1 MPSGGVE
8 FWGSPVIRKPLSCI
22 IFHVYFYTRNKCF
35 SMTNAATGGPSC
47 SSFAG
52 SVAGA
57 FGKQW
62 GISQMCLQLVGCSQH
77 HPLTWNVSWVGDNL
91 PGILSSLHR
100 KNPSEGQLCHR
111 CPAHIC
117 KADSES
123 RITKEPLLRD
133 AFHSS
138 PQLIWLMLAWL
149 SYKLLLHV
157 TFSLQRADS
166 LVLQHVASEQPGK

>member
-1 MPSGGVE
+1 
-8 FWGSPVIRKPLSCI
+8 
-22 IFHVYFYTRNKCF
+22 
-35 SMTNAATGGPSC
+35 MTNTATGGPSC

-52 SVAGA
+52 SVASP

-62 GISQMCLQLVGCSQH
+62 DISQMCLQLVGCSQH

-91 PGILSSLHR
+91 PGFLSSHH

-111 CPAHIC
+111 RPAHIC

-123 RITKEPLLRD
+123 QITENPLLRD
-133 AFHSS
+133 AFHFS
-138 PQLIWLMLAWL
+138 PQLIWLILARL

-157 TFSLQRADS
+157 MFSFQCAGS
-166 LVLQHVASEQPGK
+166 LVLQHTCPRNQANNFAVKG